1 MKHWRLAM
9 MALLLASPVPAQAAD
24 KGPRPSF
31 CQGVAL
37 MSGNLRSRLLQ
48 GEALPA
54 AIEGVLDDTGA
65 PPERDGPREFLS
77 SLSGLVEVI
86 NLDPLPTQS
95 FVLLSCLDADMFGDE
110 GARSAY
116 KTHLPH
122 YLDGAQLCAKSNS
135 DANGL
140 QQCMIKA
147 FILPAQSQ

>member
-1 MKHWRLAM
+1 MRLLFA
-9 MALLLASPVPAQAAD
+9 ALLLATPLLAHGAD
-24 KGPRPSF
+24 SGPRPSF

-37 MSGNLRSRLLQ
+37 MSGNLRHRLQQ
-48 GEALPA
+48 GEDLPR

-65 PPERDGPREFLS
+65 PEQREGPRQFLS
-77 SLSGLVEVI
+77 SLSGLLDII

-95 FVLLSCLDADMFGDE
+95 FVLLSCLQADMFGDAT
-110 GARSAY
+110 ARTEY
-116 KTHLPH
+116 QTHLPY
-122 YLDGAQLCAKSNS
+122 YLDGAELCAKSHS

>member
-1 MKHWRLAM
+1 MKSLHLAVLS
-9 MALLLASPVPAQAAD
+9 LLLASPIQAQSAD
-24 KGPRPSF
+24 NGPRPSF

-37 MSGNLRSRLLQ
+37 MSGNLRQRLLQ

-65 PPERDGPREFLS
+65 PPERAGPREFLS
-77 SLSGLVEVI
+77 SLSGLVDVI

-95 FVLLSCLDADMFGDE
+95 FILLSCLDADMFGDDR
-110 GARSAY
+110 ARNAY
-116 KTHLPH
+116 KTHLPY
-122 YLDGAQLCAKSNS
+122 YLDGAQLCAKSHS

-147 FILPAQSQ
+147 FILPALSQ